1 MRNLTKSVFA
11 VIAAASVAMC
21 AACSGGGAAP
31 DIEEPPTVSLETQAI
46 ELDGVANARQ
56 LGGYVCAD
64 GRKIKDGVL
73 LRSAALST
81 LTDEGAK
88 TLSEKYHLKYI
99 FDFRMESERAAQP
112 DKEVEGAENLSLPVF
127 GSALYDEET
136 MAAMKEAMQTGDPE
150 QTYITLAKHKGLS
163 TIYSKMLVTDEGKK
177 AYSEFFDKL
186 LTVGDGEAVLW
197 HCTQGKDRAGM
208 AAVLLL
214 YALGADEETIM
225 QDYLLTNDSY
235 KDLIAESEA
244 KAKELGLNEDE
255 TKEFTGT
262 AAAVYEDFLNLAVDS
277 VKTEYGSV
285 ENYLKDGLG
294 LTEEDIKTLQDKFL
308 E

>member
-1 MRNLTKSVFA
+1 MKKITKSAFA
-11 VIAAASVAMC
+11 VIAAAAMTLS
-21 AACSGGGAAP
+21 AACSGGVAP
-31 DIEEPPTVSLETQAI
+31 ETEEPPTVSLETQAI
-46 ELDGVANARQ
+46 ELDGVGNARQ

-64 GRKIKDGVL
+64 GRKIKDGAL

-88 TLSEKYHLKYI
+88 TLSEKYHLKYV
-99 FDFRMESERAAQP
+99 FDFRTDSEREAQP
-112 DKEVEGAENLSLPVF
+112 DKEVAGAEDVWLPVF
-127 GSALYDEET
+127 TSALYDDET
-136 MAAMKEAMQTGDPE
+136 IAAMKEAMQTRDPE

-163 TIYSKMLVTDEGKK
+163 TIYSKMLLTDEGKK
-177 AYSEFFDKL
+177 AYSEFFEKL

-214 YALGADEETIM
+214 YALGADEDTIK

-244 KAKELGLNEDE
+244 RAAELELTEDE
-255 TKEFTGT
+255 TKEYVGT
-262 AAAVYEDFLNLAVDS
+262 SAAVYEDFLNVAIDS

-285 ENYLKDGLG
+285 QGYLTDGLG
-294 LTEEDIKTLQDKFL
+294 LSDDDINALRDKFL

>member
-1 MRNLTKSVFA
+1 MKKIAKSIFA

-21 AACSGGGAAP
+21 AACSGAVP
-31 DIEEPPTVSLETQAI
+31 EKDEPPTVSLETQAI

-88 TLSEKYHLKYI
+88 TLSEKYNLKYI
-99 FDFRMESERAAQP
+99 FDFRTDSEREAQP
-112 DKEVEGAENLSLPVF
+112 DKEVEGAENVWLPVF
-127 GSALYDEET
+127 TTSLYDEET
-136 MAAMKEAMQTGDPE
+136 MAAIMEARKTNDPE

-163 TIYSKMLVTDEGKK
+163 TIYSKMLVTEDGKK
-177 AYSEFFDKL
+177 AYSEFFYKL
-186 LTVGDGEAVLW
+186 LSLEDGGSVLW
-197 HCTQGKDRAGM
+197 HCTQGKDRAGL

-214 YALGADEETIM
+214 YALGADEETIKR
-225 QDYLLTNDSY
+225 DYLLTNDSY
-235 KDLIAESEA
+235 ADLIAESEA
-244 KAKELGLNEDE
+244 KAAELGLTEDE
-255 TKEFTGT
+255 TKEYVGT
-262 AAAVYEDFLNLAVDS
+262 AAAVYEDFLNLAIGS
-277 VKTEYGSV
+277 VKDVYGSV
-285 ENYLKDGLG
+285 ESYLTDGLG
-294 LTEEDIKTLQDKFL
+294 LSDDDIKTLRDKFL